1 MADFTGAQYAAD
13 EVLAGIKKNQIA
25 GLPPTNM
32 ASFSIKS
39 DNQSAKIRFRAPD
52 NTVVDGQLLCTVKG
66 VMIRRKQGEVPAGI
80 TDGDLVLDATG
91 EHIHDY
97 EKEAYIDTGLV
108 NGETYFYKAFAYSDH
123 GIYNLNEKNVA
134 SVVPSENAPVWGFHQ
149 DFTNTSPANDG
160 TGTIT
165 YPEDVENSD
174 FTPAM
179 TNSGTGTVTTGS
191 WDDFMDNVM
200 KNFPH
205 IVDVTTQQSVGEL
218 DPDDYTKMKDGTAA
232 AITSCKY
239 AGAWVNKLF
248 MKEVYA
254 ADGSSR
260 DVYFA
265 ADNEHSNTEDFVPVG
280 FYDQDG
286 AELDGIWIPMFY
298 MDASG
303 NTRSGTTPIASK
315 TCDQEKAIINAV
327 SSRAIFL
334 GGPILNVLRD
344 LEYMIFRS
352 TDIQTYAGHGN
363 CKSYSSDSSTGVK
376 ANAVI
381 GGGRFYGTS
390 DKKSLNKLFH
400 SIVLGSYQ
408 QLTRDPYMIT
418 IGGRLYLS
426 GRYKYSLSGADYEN
440 TGVTVTTN
448 SAWTYA
454 KKTRATLQ
462 NGSIPDPASKD
473 ATSSTGLCDGQ
484 YYNTSGTRVARRLG
498 ATNSGLN
505 AGPAYV
511 DLRYEASDAAWNC
524 GVGCALLPSAG
535 YAPA

>member
-1 MADFTGAQYAAD
+1 MADFNGAQYAAD
-13 EVLAGIKKNQIA
+13 EVLAGIKKNQIT
-25 GLPPTNM
+25 GLPPANM
-32 ASFSIKS
+32 VSFSIKS
-39 DNQSAKIRFRAPD
+39 DNQSAKIRFTAPA
-52 NTVVDGQLLCTVKG
+52 NTIVDGQLLCTVKG
-66 VMIRRKQGEVPAGI
+66 VMIRRKQGEVPASI
-80 TDGDLVLDATG
+80 TDGDLVLDVTG
-91 EHIHDY
+91 EHIHDH
-97 EKEAYIDTGLV
+97 EKEAYIDTGLT
-108 NGETYFYKAFAYSDH
+108 NGLTYFYKAFPYSDH
-123 GIYNLNEKNVA
+123 GVHNLNGANVA

-149 DFTNTSPANDG
+149 DFTNLSPANDG

-179 TNSGTGTVTTGS
+179 TNKGTGAVTTGS
-191 WDDFMDNVM
+191 WDPFMDDVL

-205 IVDVTTQQSVGEL
+205 IVDVATQRSVGEL
-218 DPDDYTKMKDGTAA
+218 NPDDYTKMKDGTAA

-239 AGAWVNKLF
+239 AGAWMNKIF

-254 ADGSSR
+254 ADGSGR

-265 ADNEHSNTEDFVPVG
+265 ADNEHSNTEDFVPIG
-280 FYDQDG
+280 FYDPDG
-286 AELDGIWIPMFY
+286 VELDGIWIPMFY

-303 NTRSGTTPIASK
+303 NTRSGTAPVASK
-315 TCDQEKAIINAV
+315 TCDQEKAIIDAV

-363 CKSYSSDSSTGVK
+363 CNSYSSGSATGVK
-376 ANAVI
+376 NNAVI
-381 GGGRFYGTS
+381 GGGRFYGTN

-418 IGGRLYLS
+418 INGRMYLS
-426 GRYKYSLSGADYEN
+426 GHYKYSLSGADYED
-440 TGVTVTTN
+440 TGITVTSN

-454 KKTRATLQ
+454 KKTKATAQ

-484 YYNTSGTRVARRLG
+484 YYNTSGTRVALRLG
-498 ATNSGLN
+498 HTNYDLMD
-505 AGPAYV
+505 GPAYV
-511 DLRYEASDAAWNC
+511 NLFNEASCADWTC

>member
-13 EVLAGIKKNQIA
+13 EVLAGIKKNQIT
-25 GLPPTNM
+25 GLPPANM
-32 ASFSIKS
+32 VSFSVKS
-39 DNQSAKIRFRAPD
+39 DNQSAKIRFTAPD

-66 VMIRRKQGEVPAGI
+66 VMIRRKQGEVPAGV
-80 TDGDLVLDATG
+80 TDGDLILDVTG
-91 EHIHDY
+91 ERIHDH
-97 EKEAYIDTGLV
+97 EKEAYIDTGLT
-108 NGETYFYKAFAYSDH
+108 NGLTYFYKAFPYSDH
-123 GIYNLNEKNVA
+123 GVHNLNGANVA

-149 DFTNTSPANDG
+149 DFTNLSPANDG

-179 TNSGTGTVTTGS
+179 TNKGTGAVTTGS
-191 WDDFMDNVM
+191 WDPFMDDVL

-205 IVDVTTQQSVGEL
+205 IVDVATQKSVGEL
-218 DPDDYTKMKDGTAA
+218 NPDDYTKMKDGTAA
-232 AITSCKY
+232 AITSCRY
-239 AGAWVNKLF
+239 AGAWLNKIF

-254 ADGSSR
+254 ADGNSR

-280 FYDQDG
+280 FYDQNDD
-286 AELDGIWIPMFY
+286 ELDGIWIPMFY

-303 NTRSGTTPIASK
+303 NTRSGTSPVSSK
-315 TCDQEKAIINAV
+315 TCDQEKAIIDGV

-352 TDIQTYAGHGN
+352 TDIQTYAGHGRCN
-363 CKSYSSDSSTGVK
+363 AGSQAVT
-376 ANAVI
+376 ANAVV

-426 GRYKYSLSGADYEN
+426 GHYKYSLSGAGYED
-440 TGVTVTTN
+440 TGITVTSN

-454 KKTRATLQ
+454 KKTKATAQ

-498 ATNSGLN
+498 PTGGDLYD
-505 AGPAYV
+505 GPAYV
-511 DLRYEASDAAWNC
+511 HLNDEASAAAWYC
-524 GVGCALLPSAG
+524 GVGCALLPPAG

>member
-1 MADFTGAQYAAD
+1 MADFNGAQYAAD
-13 EVLAGIKKNQIA
+13 EVLAGIKKNQIT
-25 GLPPTNM
+25 GLPPANM
-32 ASFSIKS
+32 VSFSIKS
-39 DNQSAKIRFRAPD
+39 DNQSAKIRFTAPA
-52 NTVVDGQLLCTVKG
+52 NTIVDGQLLCTVKG
-66 VMIRRKQGEVPAGI
+66 VMIRRKQGEVPASI
-80 TDGDLVLDATG
+80 TDGDLVLDVTG
-91 EHIHDY
+91 EHIHDH
-97 EKEAYIDTGLV
+97 EKEAYIDTGLT
-108 NGETYFYKAFAYSDH
+108 NGLTYFYKAFPYSDH
-123 GIYNLNEKNVA
+123 GVHNLNGANVA

-149 DFTNTSPANDG
+149 DFTNLSPANDG

-179 TNSGTGTVTTGS
+179 TNKGTGAVTTGS
-191 WDDFMDNVM
+191 WDPFMDDVL

-205 IVDVTTQQSVGEL
+205 IVDVATQKSVGEL
-218 DPDDYTKMKDGTAA
+218 NPDDYTKMKDGTAA

-239 AGAWVNKLF
+239 AGAWMNKIF
-248 MKEVYA
+248 TKEVYA
-254 ADGSSR
+254 ADGSGR

-265 ADNEHSNTEDFVPVG
+265 ADNEHSNTEDFVPIG
-280 FYDQDG
+280 FYDPDG
-286 AELDGIWIPMFY
+286 VELDGIWIPMFY

-303 NTRSGTTPIASK
+303 NTRSGTAPVASK
-315 TCDQEKAIINAV
+315 TCDQEKAIIDAV

-363 CKSYSSDSSTGVK
+363 CNSYSSGSATGVK
-376 ANAVI
+376 NNAVI
-381 GGGRFYGTS
+381 GGGRFYGTN

-418 IGGRLYLS
+418 INGRMYLS
-426 GRYKYSLSGADYEN
+426 GHYKYSLSGADYED
-440 TGVTVTTN
+440 TGITVTSN

-454 KKTRATLQ
+454 KKTKATAQ

-498 ATNSGLN
+498 YTGYDLMD
-505 AGPAYV
+505 GPAYV
-511 DLRYEASDAAWNC
+511 NLNDEASAAVWAC